1 MFNENEQYQIFISYR
16 RDGSD
21 AHARII
27 YDKLKNLGYRV
38 FLDFESLFSGG
49 FRKNVINAIRGCNDF
64 IVLIPNGGLDRCNS
78 DENDLFREEIKT
90 ALESD
95 KNVIPVF
102 VNGFKMPNYSDLPE
116 DIAPITEC
124 NGIDCSM
131 EYFDAVFEKICR
143 NLFSTPQDEFL
154 HQTLDNLKRRV
165 YELDHAY
172 FRKWA
177 CMKLNSFLSE
187 NNLFFDGTNWTNPHS
202 EDTFGISGILFTKKS
217 IKAITAVGDYWED
230 NFTIEYLKKQGEMI
244 KQGVEISRIFILEK
258 DNLKSAPSL
267 MEYQRSLGIKVYYI
281 YKGNEYIDPEWL
293 EEDYL
298 IQDDNLLVQIF
309 CASHQ
314 FSSQNKCEE
323 QVTVDSVQVKNKIE
337 RFQRILER
345 SEIFD
350 GTFK

>member
-1 MFNENEQYQIFISYR
+1 MMYENEPYQIFISYR

-27 YDKLKNLGYRV
+27 YDKLRALGYRV

-49 FRKNVINAIRGCNDF
+49 FRKNIVSAVQACSDF
-64 IVLIPNGGLDRCNS
+64 IVLLPNGGFERCA
-78 DENDLFREEIKT
+78 EEGDLFREEIRT

-95 KNVIPVF
+95 KNIIPVL
-102 VNGFKMPNYSDLPE
+102 VNGFKMPSYKSLPE
-116 DIAPITEC
+116 DIAPITER

-143 NLFSTPQDEFL
+143 NLVSTPKDEALFHSVHSL
-154 HQTLDNLKRRV
+154 AKRV
-165 YELDHAY
+165 FDLSHPY

-202 EDTFGISGILFTKKS
+202 EDTFGVSGILLTQKS
-217 IKAITAVGDYWED
+217 LKAITAVSDYWD
-230 NFTIEYLKKQGEMI
+230 DRFTIDYLKKQADLVKKGI
-244 KQGVEISRIFILEK
+244 KIQRIFILDEDK
-258 DNLKSAPSL
+258 LETARPQ
-267 MEYQRSLGIKVYYI
+267 MEYQHRLGIEVYYI
-281 YKGNEYIDPEWL
+281 FKKNDYIDPKWL

-298 IQDDNLLVQIF
+298 IQDESLLVQIF
-309 CASHQ
+309 CTSHQ

-323 QVTVDSVQVKNKIE
+323 QITVDVVQVMHKLE

-345 SEIFD
+345 SEIFSLAQE
-350 GTFK
+350 